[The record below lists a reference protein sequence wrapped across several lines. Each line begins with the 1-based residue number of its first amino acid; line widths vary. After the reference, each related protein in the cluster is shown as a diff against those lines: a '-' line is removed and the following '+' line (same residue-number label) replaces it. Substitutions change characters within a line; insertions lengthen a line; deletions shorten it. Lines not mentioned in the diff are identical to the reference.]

1 MASPTSS
8 RAILW
13 VARSSKV
20 EGPCRVP
27 HRTQNRD
34 PGPQNLPEKGLLVR
48 EVPVDERRRLQTR
61 RPRNAL
67 DRGPLEAL
75 CRKLLESRL
84 QDLRP
89 PVRLLNQDT
98 PLLIV

>member
-20 EGPCRVP
+20 EGPCRIP
-27 HRTQNRD
+27 HRTQYRD

-67 DRGPLEAL
+67 DRRPLEAL
-75 CRKLLESRL
+75 RRELLESRL
-84 QDLRP
+84 QNLRP
-89 PVRLLNQDT
+89 PLRLLCHVA